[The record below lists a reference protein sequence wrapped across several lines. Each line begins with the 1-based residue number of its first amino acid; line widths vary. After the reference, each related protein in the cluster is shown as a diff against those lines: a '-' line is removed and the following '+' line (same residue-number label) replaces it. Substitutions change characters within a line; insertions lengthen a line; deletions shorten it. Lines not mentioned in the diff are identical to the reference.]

1 MVTADDIRAV
11 RVFASLETPELER
24 LARAAADISLAP
36 GEYAANEGDKPA
48 LFAVLGGLVEPVKV
62 VDGVERVLGEREP
75 GDIFGEVP
83 IALGTPYPVGFRA
96 AVQTRVMRLEPRDY
110 HAVAADTPEVA
121 AEIGRLASTRMSG
134 PSGLAGIASTP
145 PAPRAVVVGDRWDPV
160 ASDLRRF
167 LDRNQ
172 VSSDWI
178 EPDAPDAGERWGGPL
193 PAPQD
198 RPTVRVIDGKT
209 VVRPKLRRVAELL
222 GLGTEPGTA
231 EYDTVIVGAGPAGLA
246 AAVYGASEGLRT
258 IVVEREA
265 PGGQAG
271 TSSRIENYL
280 GFPSGVSGDELASRA
295 LQQARRLGAEILVT
309 RTIPRIDPETRQA
322 YLDGDDVLRARTIT

>member
-121 AEIGRLASTRMSG
+121 AEIGRLASSS
-134 PSGLAGIASTP
+134 PDTP
-145 PAPRAVVVGDRWDPV
+145 DGNPR
-160 ASDLRRF
+160 
-167 LDRNQ
+167 
-172 VSSDWI
+172 
-178 EPDAPDAGERWGGPL
+178 
-193 PAPQD
+193 
-198 RPTVRVIDGKT
+198 
-209 VVRPKLRRVAELL
+209 
-222 GLGTEPGTA
+222 
-231 EYDTVIVGAGPAGLA
+231 
-246 AAVYGASEGLRT
+246 
-258 IVVEREA
+258 
-265 PGGQAG
+265 
-271 TSSRIENYL
+271 
-280 GFPSGVSGDELASRA
+280 
-295 LQQARRLGAEILVT
+295 
-309 RTIPRIDPETRQA
+309 
-322 YLDGDDVLRARTIT
+322 